1 VLGAILD
8 QLRHVDRGRRPLG
21 QRVCWCLP
29 VGLGTVSHDCDFVA
43 VAPTSSYAVWQP
55 PRVVRGARADHH
67 HARAELSRPLAGLTA
82 YQGAFQFGGLVA
94 GQTVLVLGASG
105 ERTGC
110 RPMVATGNPRR
121 PS

>member
-1 VLGAILD
+1 MIVTLWPLHP
-8 QLRHVDRGRRPLG
+8 RHPTPCGS
-21 QRVCWCLP
+21 LP
-29 VGLGTVSHDCDFVA
+29 ESY
-43 VAPTSSYAVWQP
+43 VAPAPTTTTHEQNSAV
-55 PRVVRGARADHH
+55 
-67 HARAELSRPLAGLTA
+67 PLAGLTA